1 MISFV
6 ILYFLKITKMTRF
19 WQTRMQEKLSNEK
32 KHYSVLTLL
41 PLLLLGNKQSS
52 NDGNPSSVSKLSPQM
67 PSITL
72 PSPLFSNSW
81 LCSQIIGCCAD
92 GANVAIRTVDAEAWN
107 YTFDQTLHKSLYNF
121 MYLISIIKYIEI
133 CMQIYLS
140 LLSLARRAVEMVMM
154 NMSRCFLQ
162 T

>member
-1 MISFV
+1 
-6 ILYFLKITKMTRF
+6 MTRF

-52 NDGNPSSVSKLSPQM
+52 NDGNPSSVWKLSPQI

-72 PSPLFSNSW
+72 SSPLFSNSW

-107 YTFDQTLHKSLYNF
+107 YTFYKTLHKSLCNF
-121 MYLISIIKYIEI
+121 MYLGIDILAISIIKNIEI
-133 CMQIYLS
+133 RIQIYLS
-140 LLSLARRAVEMVMM
+140 LLSLARRAVKMVMM

>member
-1 MISFV
+1 M
-6 ILYFLKITKMTRF
+6 K
-19 WQTRMQEKLSNEK
+19 K
-32 KHYSVLTLL
+32 KHSSVLTLL
-41 PLLLLGNKQSS
+41 ALLLLGNKQSS

-81 LCSQIIGCCAD
+81 LCSQIIGCCFD
-92 GANVAIRTVDAEAWN
+92 GANVAIRTVDADAWN
-107 YTFDQTLHKSLYNF
+107 YTFDKTLHTSLCSF
-121 MYLISIIKYIEI
+121 MYLGNYSIIKYIRI
-133 CMQIYLS
+133 RIQIYLS

-154 NMSRCFLQ
+154 NMSCCFLH

>member
-1 MISFV
+1 
-6 ILYFLKITKMTRF
+6 MTRF
-19 WQTRMQEKLSNEK
+19 WQTRCKKRCYIK
-32 KHYSVLTLL
+32 KHSSVLTLL
-41 PLLLLGNKQSS
+41 ALLLLGNKQSS
-52 NDGNPSSVSKLSPQM
+52 NDGNPSSVSKLSPQI

-107 YTFDQTLHKSLYNF
+107 YTFDKTLHKSSGVN
-121 MYLISIIKYIEI
+121 ISNIKYIEI
-133 CMQIYLS
+133 RMQIYLS